1 MPKDVVM
8 LFAGQGAQKVGMAKD
23 LAENHKPTAD
33 LFAQANDVLGF
44 DLSASTFDGPIEE
57 LTRTSRCQ
65 PALYLHGVAC
75 LNILKERVPDLN
87 PVAAAGLSLG
97 EFTAHAAAG
106 TFDFETG
113 LKLVGKRGAF
123 MEEATNANKGTM
135 AAMMGGSD
143 DAVREL
149 ADACDVD
156 VANFNAP
163 GQIVISGSEEGID
176 KAIAGAKEKGIRIA
190 KKLEVAGAYHS
201 RLMKSA
207 QDQLVPVLDD
217 AAIGTPTV
225 PVYCNVDARPVE
237 DDADIR
243 ETLARQVSGS
253 VRWSESI
260 QKLIAEGHSTFL
272 ELGPGGILAGLMK
285 RIDKSVSVIRVED
298 QDTIEAAVTALS

>member
-1 MPKDVVM
+1 MPKDVVI

-23 LAENHKPTAD
+23 LAESHEPTSK
-33 LFAQANDVLGF
+33 LFSQANDLLGF
-44 DLSASTFDGPIEE
+44 DLTSATFEGPIDE

-65 PALYLHGVAC
+65 PALYLHGLSC
-75 LNILKERVPDLN
+75 LNILKERLPDLN

-106 TFDFETG
+106 TFDVETG

-123 MEEATNANKGTM
+123 MEEATTANRGTM
-135 AAMMGGSD
+135 AAMMGGTD

-149 ADACDVD
+149 AEECDVD

-176 KAIAGAKEKGIRIA
+176 QAIAGAKAKGIRIA

-201 RLMKSA
+201 RLMQTA
-207 QDQLVPVLDD
+207 QDQLIPVLEE
-217 AAIGTPTV
+217 ASMKAPSI
-225 PVYCNVDARPVE
+225 PVYCNVDARPVTDE
-237 DDADIR
+237 SDIR

-285 RIDKSVSVIRVED
+285 RIDKSVTVIRVED
-298 QDTIEAAVTALS
+298 LDSIDAAVTALS